1 MCADPAARARS
12 REDHLARATSHT
24 STPDAPG
31 VRVSPYIFE
40 RHASDNPG
48 TVSTP
53 SYSLLQ
59 RMLVV
64 SLGRMNGVSEDTV
77 FVKLRG
83 TEPTGLLSGRRCGM
97 RAAVAPPR

>member
-12 REDHLARATSHT
+12 REDHFARATSHLDRT
-24 STPDAPG
+24 RPAYEF
-31 VRVSPYIFE
+31 PYILE
-40 RHASDNPG
+40 IRHASDNPG

-64 SLGRMNGVSEDTV
+64 SLGRMNGV
-77 FVKLRG
+77 
-83 TEPTGLLSGRRCGM
+83 
-97 RAAVAPPR
+97 